1 MMIHVNKTLLEQ
13 IDILKREITTD
24 ERLIVL
30 NNIEKAMVENDEL
43 MRLAYKKDIAE
54 TNYNDAL
61 RHYAENTSEVK
72 EAQKHLFQAKSEL
85 EKHPLI
91 REYLIAYREVRILY
105 EEINDALFNPFKDH
119 VCEVDKK

>member
-1 MMIHVNKTLLEQ
+1 MNQTLLEQ
-13 IDILKREITTD
+13 IDTLKREIATD

-61 RHYAENTSEVK
+61 RHYAENASEVK